1 MRPAA
6 RVQAAI
12 EILDR
17 VIESARRNGPAADTI
32 IGDWIRRHRYAGSK
46 DKRAIREHVYAAIRA
61 FGEIPQSGRA
71 AMVGLLECDPSLF
84 DGSPYGPAPLADD
97 EPRAERSL
105 LPEWLGSLIPVADHA
120 ALLSRAP
127 MDLRVNRAKASR
139 KSVLAGLDG
148 ADALPGLP
156 DAIRL
161 RENIRIEEH
170 PGWIDGKIEVQ
181 DAGSQWI
188 VAACNVAPGMTI
200 VDLCAGAGGKTLALA
215 AAMGGEGR
223 LIACD
228 TNRDRLQRMT
238 PRAQRAGVFDV
249 ETRLLNP
256 GQEAEQLADLEGQ
269 ADLVLIDAPCSGSG
283 TLRRNPEARWR
294 LTPDRLDRLTAL
306 QAHVLALGAP
316 LVKPGGALV
325 YAVCSLIESEGAA
338 GIAAF
343 LESDS
348 EWQTEDLAAL
358 PGQPDGVGRR
368 LTPAHDATDGFF
380 VARLARRC

>member
-1 MRPAA
+1 MKPAA

-32 IGDWIRRHRYAGSK
+32 IGDWVRGHRYAGSK

-71 AMVGLLECDPSLF
+71 AMIGLLGEEPSLF
-84 DGSPYGPAPLADD
+84 DGSPYGPAPIADG
-97 EPRAERSL
+97 EPGAERSL
-105 LPEWLGSLIPVADHA
+105 LPGWLGSIIPKTEHA

-127 MDLRVNRAKASR
+127 MDLRVNRAKANR
-139 KSVLAGLDG
+139 EEMLEGLDNAG
-148 ADALPGLP
+148 PISGLP

-161 RENIRIEEH
+161 GENIRIEEH
-170 PGWIDGKIEVQ
+170 PAWIAGKIEVQ
-181 DAGSQWI
+181 DAGSQW
-188 VAACNVAPGMTI
+188 VVSACNVAPGMTVI
-200 VDLCAGAGGKTLALA
+200 DLCAGAGGKTLALA
-215 AAMGGEGR
+215 AAMDGQGR
-223 LIACD
+223 LVACD
-228 TNRDRLQRMT
+228 TNRDRLQRMA
-238 PRAQRAGVFDV
+238 PRLQRAGVSGI

-256 GQEAEQLADLEGQ
+256 GQESQQLADLEGQ

-325 YAVCSLIESEGAA
+325 YAVCSLIEAEGAA

-343 LESDS
+343 LENDS
-348 EWQTEDLAAL
+348 RWQAEDLAAL
-358 PGQPDGVGRR
+358 PGQPDGMGKR
-368 LTPAHDATDGFF
+368 LSPAHSGTDGFF

>member
-32 IGDWIRRHRYAGSK
+32 IGDWVRGHRYAGSK

-71 AMVGLLECDPSLF
+71 AMASLLESDPSLF
-84 DGSPYGPAPLADD
+84 DGSPYGPAPLAED
-97 EPRAERSL
+97 EPRAEKSL
-105 LPEWLGSLIPVADHA
+105 LPEWLGSLIPATDHT

-139 KSVLAGLDG
+139 EDVLAGLDG
-148 ADALPGLP
+148 AEALPGLP

-161 RENIRIEEH
+161 RENIRIEDH
-170 PGWIDGKIEVQ
+170 PDWIDGKIEVQ

-188 VAACNVAPGMTI
+188 LAACRPEPGMTVI
-200 VDLCAGAGGKTLALA
+200 DLCAGAGGKTLALA
-215 AAMGGEGR
+215 AVMGGEGR

-228 TNRDRLQRMT
+228 TNRDRLQRMI
-238 PRAQRAGVFDV
+238 PRAERAGASGI
-249 ETRLLNP
+249 ESRLLNP
-256 GQEAEQLADLEGQ
+256 GQEAQQLQDLGGQ

-306 QAHVLALGAP
+306 QAHVLTLGAP
-316 LVKPGGALV
+316 LVKPGGRLV
-325 YAVCSLIESEGAA
+325 YAVCSLIEAEGSAR
-338 GIAAF
+338 IDAF
-343 LESDS
+343 LRDNPDWHS
-348 EWQTEDLAAL
+348 ETLDEL
-358 PGQPDGVGRR
+358 PGVADGAGKR
-368 LTPAHDATDGFF
+368 LTPAHDGTDGFF

>member
-32 IGDWIRRHRYAGSK
+32 IGDWVRGHRYAGSK

-71 AMVGLLECDPSLF
+71 AMVSLLESDPSLF
-84 DGSPYGPAPLADD
+84 DGSPYGPAPLVEG
-97 EPRAERSL
+97 EPRAELSL
-105 LPEWLGSLIPVADHA
+105 LPDWLGSLIPAADHA

-139 KSVLAGLDG
+139 ESVLAGLDD
-148 ADALPGLP
+148 AEALPGLP

-161 RENIRIEEH
+161 RDNIRIEEH

-238 PRAQRAGVFDV
+238 PRAQRAGAFDI

-256 GQEAEQLADLEGQ
+256 GQEAQQLEDLAGQ

-343 LESDS
+343 LERDS
-348 EWQTEDLAAL
+348 GWQTEDLAAL
-358 PGQPDGVGRR
+358 PGQPDGAGKR

>member
-32 IGDWIRRHRYAGSK
+32 IGDWVRGHRYAGSK

-71 AMVGLLECDPSLF
+71 AMASLLESDPSLF
-84 DGSPYGPAPLADD
+84 DGSPYGPAPLAED
-97 EPRAERSL
+97 EPRAEKSL
-105 LPEWLGSLIPVADHA
+105 LPEWLGSLIPATDHT

-139 KSVLAGLDG
+139 EDVLAGLDG
-148 ADALPGLP
+148 AEALPGLP

-161 RENIRIEEH
+161 RENIRIEDH
-170 PGWIDGKIEVQ
+170 PDWIDGKIEVQ

-188 VAACNVAPGMTI
+188 LAACRPEPGMTVI
-200 VDLCAGAGGKTLALA
+200 DLCAGAGGKTLALA
-215 AAMGGEGR
+215 AVMGGEGR

-228 TNRDRLQRMT
+228 TNRDRLQRMI
-238 PRAQRAGVFDV
+238 PRAERAGASGI
-249 ETRLLNP
+249 ESRLLNP
-256 GQEAEQLADLEGQ
+256 GQEAQQLQDLGGQ

-306 QAHVLALGAP
+306 QAHVLTLGAP
-316 LVKPGGALV
+316 LVKPGGRLV
-325 YAVCSLIESEGAA
+325 YAVCSLIEAEGPAR
-338 GIAAF
+338 IDAF
-343 LESDS
+343 LRDNPDWQS
-348 EWQTEDLAAL
+348 ETLDEL
-358 PGQPDGVGRR
+358 PGVADGAGKR
-368 LTPAHDATDGFF
+368 LTPGHDGTDGFF